1 MNIIASHPPTRKAY
15 RPGIKWH
22 TRMAC
27 SLDMFVRHLEIVLEE
42 TRLHGPIPVDEFL
55 HAGIAVRSGSEEFPE
70 MDAA

>member
-1 MNIIASHPPTRKAY
+1 
-15 RPGIKWH
+15 
-22 TRMAC
+22 MAC